1 MIEINGRF
9 TNAKIFA
16 QTALQTAVDQIQEL
30 TDQAFMA
37 GTKVRIMPDYHAG
50 KGCVIGTT
58 IQLQDRVV
66 PNLVGIDVGCGVFV
80 AQLDVTTVDFAQLD
94 AIIRT
99 YVPSGQ
105 DIHKEVSPSRHFV
118 EFEGKQFRASG
129 LKDDYTN
136 LSLGTLGGGNHFIEL
151 AKDEDDQH
159 YLLIHTGSR
168 YVGAKVANWHQKRA
182 YENLRRED
190 LTEKIEAMKQQG
202 RQQEIQSMIQAYKEQ
217 TPFVPK
223 DLSYLEGKAFHD
235 YIHDMK
241 IAQQFARM
249 NRWTIAETIAKQMD
263 WHFTDTFDTIHNYI
277 DTETMT
283 LRKGAVRANKDEKL
297 VIPMNM
303 RDGSLICIGKGN
315 AEWNYSAPHGAGR
328 MFSRRAAKKAL
339 NMADFKD
346 TMQGIW
352 TTSVNEETLDEAPMA
367 YKPMTEIT
375 SVIGETVDIVKVIKP
390 VYNFKASEAAKPYE
404 RKR

>member
-390 VYNFKASEAAKPYE
+390 VYNFKASEATKPYE